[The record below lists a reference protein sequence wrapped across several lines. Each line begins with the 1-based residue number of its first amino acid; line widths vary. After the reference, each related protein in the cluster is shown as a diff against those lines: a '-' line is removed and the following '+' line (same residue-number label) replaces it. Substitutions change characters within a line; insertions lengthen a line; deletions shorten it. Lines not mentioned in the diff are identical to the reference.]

1 MSGPPMP
8 QVGVAVRLI
17 SIVPVGVAVEVK
29 VTVQVDVTEGVP
41 SAILVGVVVEVNI
54 VVAAKV
60 GDVVGVRDVIG
71 KYVIVTVA
79 VYTAVAADVRVT
91 DGVMTP
97 AHIMVL
103 KAPVLSY
110 AVLQNTV
117 PAPTAMTAMLK
128 VPLPPGNTSPRLSQ
142 ATMEPVTPEP
152 VELHKYCIWFDAVG
166 SVSHTR

>member
-1 MSGPPMP
+1 MTHISELKSAAASPFLPENAAPAVDWVHCIPGKA
-8 QVGVAVRLI
+8 VG
-17 SIVPVGVAVEVK
+17 
-29 VTVQVDVTEGVP
+29 
-41 SAILVGVVVEVNI
+41 
-54 VVAAKV
+54 AKV

-142 ATMEPVTPEP
+142 ATMEPVTLEP